1 MLNPFGKFILVGVP
15 ETPLPAIHA
24 FSLIQGGRFLGG
36 SAIGSK
42 LDAISMFKLVAEKNI
57 KPWYVLFFPQNTKTR
72 YFKRHKLILIMI
84 FFSSFRIEVLPM
96 KEVKKAVDGVWTGK
110 PRYRYVLEQ
119 DITA

>member
-57 KPWYVLFFPQNTKTR
+57 KPWYALFFLKTQK
-72 YFKRHKLILIMI
+72 YDISNDIN
-84 FFSSFRIEVLPM
+84 SSLS
-96 KEVKKAVDGVWTGK
+96 
-110 PRYRYVLEQ
+110 
-119 DITA
+119 